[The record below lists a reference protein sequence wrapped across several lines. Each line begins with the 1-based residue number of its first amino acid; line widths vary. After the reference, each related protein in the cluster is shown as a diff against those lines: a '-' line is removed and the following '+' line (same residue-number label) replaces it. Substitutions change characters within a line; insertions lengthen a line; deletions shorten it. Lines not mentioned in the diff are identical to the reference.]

1 MTAAQRSA
9 SFRRLLP
16 DGRFDTIERPLAVE
30 MPVAVEID
38 GIGYAVMMA
47 TPDALED
54 FATGFCLAERLIDR
68 ADHLLDIDAYQAER
82 GMLLRLALAPEVRG
96 RVLERVR
103 HRVSESS
110 CGLCGI
116 ENLEQALRPLP
127 IVAPP
132 LRPVAHDAVFRA
144 LDLLRGHQPLGRETG
159 AVHAAAL
166 CDADGTIRLV
176 REDIGRHNA
185 FDKLAGAMARAGE
198 GWGDGFALTTARLSY
213 ELVEKAALSLCH
225 TLVAIS
231 APTSLA
237 VERAAEAGVRIIALA
252 RPDAALEALS
262 PSD

>member
-1 MTAAQRSA
+1 MTAASRSA
-9 SFRRLLP
+9 PFRRLFP
-16 DGRFDTIERPLAVE
+16 DGRSEPIERSLAVE
-30 MPVAVEID
+30 MPIAIEID

-54 FATGFCLAERLIDR
+54 FATGFCLAERLIDGVGQ
-68 ADHLLDIDAYQAER
+68 LLDIDAHPMER
-82 GMLLRLALAPEVRG
+82 GILLRLALAPEVRG

-116 ENLEQALRPLP
+116 ENLEQALRSLP
-127 IVAPP
+127 VVTAPP
-132 LRPVAHDAVFRA
+132 QPVAQGAVFRA
-144 LDLLRGHQPLGRETG
+144 LRDLREDQPLGRETG
-159 AVHAAAL
+159 AVHAAAF
-166 CDADGTIRLV
+166 CDASGVIRLV
-176 REDIGRHNA
+176 REDVGRHNA
-185 FDKLAGAMARAGE
+185 FDKLVGAMARSGE
-198 GWGDGFALTTARLSY
+198 GWGDGFALTSARLSY

-252 RPDAALEALS
+252 RPDAALEAIV